1 VIGRLVWQSLAQRPG
16 RSLLLLLGYGLGVGV
31 TVALLSIGD
40 ALVEQSRD
48 RDLLGGGDLVIVPA
62 GIDLETL
69 KTGGVSSLYF
79 TIDQAPYLYREVL
92 SGLRFSERVLAVAP
106 WIDDALLYLD
116 VGDTTVAV
124 AARGQ
129 IPSRSAALGVSP
141 VLVTGAWEDVE
152 SDTRWMLPSDSTRLA
167 EIDGFHLPTG
177 DAASDSTWA
186 EWHYFNVLAP
196 DESYWLYLTFLVG
209 GRFDSGEWGGQILAN
224 LVRRDGGERRFEGRF
239 EASDVQLSVERP
251 DVEFGSSAVRVGPDG
266 TYSVITRAP
275 AADGRG
281 DSLVV
286 SLRLRPEPRRYLPRV
301 DVSPGEFTSG
311 YVVPVLRG
319 SVAGSLCVAG
329 VCSDL
334 DGASAYHDHNWGV
347 WRQVTWD
354 WGVAHAG
361 DLSILYGGV
370 QRADLSDQKHPGQA
384 ANRFLFAVDSLGLRG
399 VLPVR
404 SIRYEWP
411 VGEPRDGHSPSPGS
425 FTLRAG
431 RAGDSVVVRVRIDHA
446 RVTPR
451 DTDGALFHQMR
462 GSASVSGRLLGIAL
476 EESGSGFFE
485 TWTQGDNRSTGAEL
499 AALISDRL
507 AATGAEYG
515 VAYRDLETGHEI
527 LLHPDGEFHAAS
539 MMKVPVMVRLFRMAD
554 AGQLELDESIEVRND
569 FTSIYD
575 GSSYSLSPNDDSDS
589 TLYARLGSAVTPRE
603 LIDLMIRRSSNL
615 ATNLL
620 VEIAGPDSIASMLAG
635 FGAQGMKVRRG
646 VEDIPAYR
654 NGLNNTTSA
663 RGLLEL
669 YTALGQGRAASPS
682 STNQML
688 HILLGQEFNDAIPSG
703 LPAGV
708 PVAHKTGWI
717 TAVDHDGGIVLPPD
731 GSPYVLV
738 ILTRGVED
746 EAITRAAAADVSRL
760 IWEARLERAGVD

>member
-1 VIGRLVWQSLAQRPG
+1 MIGRLVWQSLAQRPG

-48 RDLLGGGDLVIVPA
+48 RDLLGGGDLVVVPA

-79 TIDQAPYLYREVL
+79 TIDQARYLYREVL
-92 SGLRFSERVLAVAP
+92 SGPRLSDRVRAAAP

-116 VGDTTVAV
+116 VGDTTIAV

-141 VLVTGAWEDVE
+141 VLVAGAWEDSE
-152 SDTRWMLPSDSTRLA
+152 SDARWMLPSDSVRLA
-167 EIDGFHLPTG
+167 EIDAFHVPTG

-209 GRFDSGEWGGQILAN
+209 GRFDSGEWGGQLLAN
-224 LVRRDGGERRFEGRF
+224 LVRREGGERRFEGRF
-239 EASDVQLSVERP
+239 EPRDVQFSTERP
-251 DVEFGSSAVRVGPDG
+251 DVGLGSSAVQVRPDG
-266 TYSVITRAP
+266 TYSVRTRVP
-275 AADGRG
+275 AADGGG

-286 SLRLRPEPRRYLPRV
+286 SLLLRPEPRGYLPPV
-301 DVSPGEFTSG
+301 DVSPGDFTSG

-319 SVAGSLCVAG
+319 SVAGSLCVAR

-334 DGASAYHDHNWGV
+334 EGASAYHDHNWGV

-370 QRADLSDQKHPGQA
+370 QRAEPSDETRPVQA

-399 VLPVR
+399 VLPVQ

-411 VGEPRDGHSPSPGS
+411 SGEPRDGHSPSPRS
-425 FTLRAG
+425 FILRAG
-431 RAGDSVVVRVRIDHA
+431 RAGDSLVVRVLVDHA

-462 GSASVSGRLLGIAL
+462 GSASLSGRLLGIAL
-476 EESGSGFFE
+476 EDSGAGFFE
-485 TWTQGDNRSTGAEL
+485 TWTSGEVPPARTDL
-499 AALISDRL
+499 AAAISDRL
-507 AATGAEYG
+507 RATGAEYG
-515 VAYRDLETGHEI
+515 VAYRDLETGEEI
-527 LLHPDGEFHAAS
+527 LLNPDSEFHAAS

-554 AGQLELDESIEVRND
+554 ARQLELDASIEVRND

-575 GSSYSLSPNDDSDS
+575 GSPYSLTRDEDSDS
-589 TLYARLGSAVTPRE
+589 TLYARIGATATPRE

-615 ATNLL
+615 ATNILIG
-620 VEIAGPDSIASMLAG
+620 IADPDSIASMLAG

-654 NGLNNTTSA
+654 NGLNNTTTA
-663 RGLLEL
+663 RGLLDL
-669 YTALGQGRAASPS
+669 YTALAGGSAASPS
-682 STNQML
+682 STRQML
-688 HILLGQEFNDAIPSG
+688 DILVGQEFNDAIPAG

-717 TAVDHDGGIVLPPD
+717 TSIDHDGGIVFPPD
-731 GSPYVLV
+731 ESPYVLV
-738 ILTRGVED
+738 VLTSGVED
-746 EAITRAAAADVSRL
+746 RTITRDAAAEVSQL
-760 IWEARLERAGVD
+760 IWEARLERAGTD